1 MILVSHLHMAAAHEL
16 LLVIEFLLPLHH
28 LLLEGTGSIARVIG
42 ERCSLSHL
50 PTLIDLGET
59 WSAHVNFAA
68 KLISLLHTGVVPL
81 IEEDTSVL
89 SVLLLVRLHHL
100 RVLLLRLDVLLLA
113 ELSFYLPFLIL
124 RQERLRLLIGVS

>member
-1 MILVSHLHMAAAHEL
+1 LILVSHLHMAAAHEL
-16 LLVIEFLLPLHH
+16 LLIIEFLLPLHH
-28 LLLEGTGSIARVIG
+28 LLLERTRSIARVIS

-50 PTLIDLGET
+50 STLIDLGET

-68 KLISLLHTGVVPL
+68 KLISLLHTGIVPL
-81 IEEDTSVL
+81 IKEDTSVL
-89 SVLLLVRLHHL
+89 SVLLLVRLHLL

-124 RQERLRLLIGVS
+124 R